1 MVAAETSPTAGLIVV
16 TGPSRSGKSRWAE
29 YLAGQHPGPVVYLA
43 TGQPPGEDGSWSKR
57 VADHRERRP
66 EDWRLACQALVQ
78 RSAIVLTKPQT
89 GLPDRDGKIAAAR
102 AQELPAGPTAWPV
115 VEVDEDDADESAD
128 AGVVSSAEA
137 GVELDAATPGDEG

>member
-1 MVAAETSPTAGLIVV
+1 M
-16 TGPSRSGKSRWAE
+16 
-29 YLAGQHPGPVVYLA
+29 
-43 TGQPPGEDGSWSKR
+43 
-57 VADHRERRP
+57 
-66 EDWRLACQALVQ
+66 Q

-89 GLPDRDGKIAAAR
+89 GLPDREGKIAAAQ

-128 AGVVSSAEA
+128 AGVESSVEA